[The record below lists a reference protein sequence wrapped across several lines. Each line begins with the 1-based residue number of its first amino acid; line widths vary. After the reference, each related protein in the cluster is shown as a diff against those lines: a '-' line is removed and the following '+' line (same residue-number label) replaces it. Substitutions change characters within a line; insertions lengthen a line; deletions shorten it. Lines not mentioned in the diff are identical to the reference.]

1 MDGIL
6 GHKDIYLHFLSL
18 LSITESAI
26 SLRRLLKLTLLS
38 SLRVRY
44 GNKPDSISSV
54 GSKSM
59 RSKIGASPEIITV

>member
-1 MDGIL
+1 MIYQYNLHIYGIL
-6 GHKDIYLHFLSL
+6 MNKYVYLHFLSL

-26 SLRRLLKLTLLS
+26 SLRRLFKLILLS

-44 GNKPDSISSV
+44 ANKPDSMSSV

-59 RSKIGASPEIITV
+59 RCKI

>member
-1 MDGIL
+1 MNRYV
-6 GHKDIYLHFLSL
+6 YLHFLSL

-26 SLRRLLKLTLLS
+26 SLRRLFNLILFS

-44 GNKPDSISSV
+44 ENKPDSISSV

-59 RSKIGASPEIITV
+59 RSRV